1 MSESLVSELYPS
13 ASAATIPSPTDF
25 QAAQRRGEASL
36 AELPE
41 MLMRAYTE
49 VCGVLNNLRS
59 SRDALQQATVERLQ
73 HTSSKLQEVTS
84 ATEVAAT
91 SILDGLDRAVALVD
105 KLDAL
110 DSSGSTEAADV
121 RNELRDELF
130 LAQGGLQ
137 FQDITAQQLSY
148 ASSMLAEMEK
158 RMLGL
163 AKALDPAA
171 TSRPILSTADSQN
184 LAYDPGATVEK
195 AEIRQALA
203 DSIFLQQ
210 SA

>member
-1 MSESLVSELYPS
+1 MSESLVSELYTS

-105 KLDAL
+105 QLDTLDA
-110 DSSGSTEAADV
+110 SGNAEAIDV
-121 RNELRDELF
+121 RNQLRDELF

-148 ASSMLAEMEK
+148 ASSMLAEMES

-163 AKALDPAA
+163 AKALDPTA
-171 TSRPILSTADSQN
+171 TSRPIEASSDSRN
-184 LAYDPGATVEK
+184 LAFVPGATLDK
-195 AEIRQALA
+195 ADVRQALA
-203 DSIFLQQ
+203 DSIFQQ